1 MRHFLTFLFLL
12 IPSLAVAASFVAN
25 PSFELNYNAT
35 FPGYSTITNWTGG
48 SGVNQSTGPFHNAG
62 TPIPDGTRV
71 GFQQGAGT
79 LSQAISGLTAGKR
92 YWIQFYYDARGCCG
106 GAIDISVRWNGTEL
120 VKINTVTASSAGAP
134 YKFRNVP
141 FDATTATGTLSF
153 VTTVTGDATVDY
165 DAVSIV
171 QRDLG
176 NATVVNPGFEASGDS
191 TAAPYAGW
199 ITTGTVGLNRSGG
212 VFANNGMIPEQD
224 HVIYLQGQNS
234 SAKQT
239 VSGLVPGENYTVSAA
254 VNARTSNTPTLRITA
269 QGTVISEASVTAV
282 GTSAAYGVRTANFTA
297 PASSVLL
304 EFTQTAAGDQT
315 VLLDNV
321 KVLGLVQ
328 DPLPCLGL
336 APTKLELAPTVQAT
350 VNVTVPAQLLAFP
363 PVGGVNVIIRSP
375 NPLVA
380 RIPSGIDD
388 VISLTWV
395 SGDPLTKS
403 FLVEAVAPGSVILQV
418 LNSAT
423 LCVDQLVT
431 VNVTNQLVRNP
442 SFELDSAAGTVGY
455 GAITG
460 WDSTAPLAN
469 TGLNRAGMPFLDN
482 GAVPDAA
489 QVAFIQHTNTL
500 SQMIAGLVPNTPY
513 WLQCRYNART
523 GGTTQ
528 ASVRFAENAIG
539 AIPPVTPVG
548 GTNAFYTLTI
558 PFTPA
563 TSSGLLEFATN
574 TTGDATLLLDAVTI
588 IPRGAGEIVLQNP
601 SFDAS
606 GRIAYPG
613 YLGGAPIAGWTITGG
628 VGLNSDGVGPFTDNG
643 DAPDQ
648 EMVFFIQNAGS
659 LAQNISG
666 LLPGSTY
673 TLAYA
678 VNTRSAGWTAPGTA
692 YHVTYAGT
700 TLGSEALSP
709 VNGSNPYQQRY
720 LVFNATAAAGELK
733 FTVTS
738 TTGDQ
743 TLLLDNIRL
752 VPGNADPGNAP
763 LILTHSIFAG
773 NALRLAWPLS
783 GPASPRLQWSLTM
796 QSGTWLD
803 VTQPAVL
810 EGSDFTIYEPMDDS
824 RRFYRLVR
832 P

>member
-1 MRHFLTFLFLL
+1 MRHFFTFLLLL
-12 IPSLAVAASFVAN
+12 IPSFAVAASFVAN

-35 FPGYSTITNWTGG
+35 FPGYSAITSWTGG

-79 LSQAISGLTAGKR
+79 LSQAITGLTAGKR
-92 YWIQFYYDARGCCG
+92 YWIQFHYDARGCCG
-106 GAIDISVRWNGTEL
+106 GSIDISVRWNGAEL
-120 VKINTVTASSAGAP
+120 TKINSVTASTAGAP
-134 YKFRNVP
+134 YKFRSVP
-141 FDATTATGTLSF
+141 FDATAPTGTLSF

-165 DAVSIV
+165 DAINIV

-176 NATVVNPGFEASGDS
+176 NATLVNPGFEASGDS
-191 TAAPYAGW
+191 TTAPYAGW
-199 ITTGTVGLNRSGG
+199 ITTGSVGLNRSGG
-212 VFANNGMIPEQD
+212 TMANNGATPEQD
-224 HVIYLQGQNS
+224 HVMFLQGQNS
-234 SAKQT
+234 TAKQT
-239 VSGLVPGENYTVSAA
+239 VSGLVPGENYTVSVA
-254 VNARTSNTPTLRITA
+254 VNARSPNTPTLRISA
-269 QGTVISEASVTAV
+269 QGAVISEATVTAV
-282 GTSAAYGVRTANFTA
+282 GTSAAYVVRTANFTA
-297 PASSVLL
+297 AANSALI
-304 EFTQTAAGDQT
+304 EFTQTATGDQT

-321 KVLGLVQ
+321 RVMGIVQ

-336 APTKLELAPTVQAT
+336 TPTKLELAPTVQAT
-350 VNVTVPAQLLAFP
+350 INVTVPAQLLAFP
-363 PVGGVNVIIRSP
+363 PVGGVNVIMRSP
-375 NPLVA
+375 NPLVV

-388 VISLTWV
+388 VIALTWV
-395 SGDPLTKS
+395 AGDPLTKS
-403 FLVEAVAPGSVILQV
+403 FLVEAVAPGAVNLEM
-418 LNSAT
+418 LNSAS
-423 LCVDQLVT
+423 LCVDRVVS

-442 SFELDSAAGTVGY
+442 SFELDSAAGTTGY

-460 WDSTAPLAN
+460 WDSTFLGN

-489 QVAFIQHTNTL
+489 QVAFIQGANTL
-500 SQMIAGLVPNTPY
+500 SQIIAGLVPNTQY

-523 GGTTQ
+523 TGTTQ
-528 ASVRFAENAIG
+528 ASVRFAGNAIG

-548 GTNAFYTLTI
+548 GANAFYTITI

-563 TSSGLLEFATN
+563 TSGGLLEFT
-574 TTGDATLLLDAVTI
+574 TSVTGDATLLLDAVTI
-588 IPRGAGEIVLQNP
+588 VPRGAGEIVLQNP

-613 YLGGAPIAGWTITGG
+613 YAGATPVAGWTVTGG
-628 VGLNSDGVGPFTDNG
+628 IGLNSDGVGPFTDNG

-666 LLPGSTY
+666 LVPGGTY

-678 VNTRSAGWTAPGTA
+678 VNTRSAGWTAPGTP
-692 YHVTYAGT
+692 YNVTFAGS
-700 TLGSEALSP
+700 TLFNEVLTP
-709 VNGSNPYQQRY
+709 VYGATPYNQRY
-720 LVFNATAAAGELK
+720 VVFNAPAAAGELK
-733 FTVTS
+733 FTATS
-738 TTGDQ
+738 NTGDR
-743 TLLLDNIRL
+743 TVLLDNIRL
-752 VPGNADPGNAP
+752 ISGNADPGNAP
-763 LILTHSIFAG
+763 ILLNSSILAG
-773 NALRLAWPLS
+773 SALRLSWPLT
-783 GPASPRLQWSLTM
+783 GPANLRLQWSLTL

-810 EGSDFTIYEPMDDS
+810 EGADYTIYEPRDDS